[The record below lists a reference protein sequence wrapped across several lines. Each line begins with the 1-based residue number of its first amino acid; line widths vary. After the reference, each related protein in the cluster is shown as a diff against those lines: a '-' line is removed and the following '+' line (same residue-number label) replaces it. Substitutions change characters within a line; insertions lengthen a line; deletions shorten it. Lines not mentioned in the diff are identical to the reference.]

1 MAKNRFKVDENKI
14 RESWQKY
21 NLEIGKL
28 ITEARRKGEDISW
41 QFQDRITDYEIYREA
56 WKRQK
61 ARNITKAEHTS
72 KKWAAKENITRQLV
86 KKARTFNQRI
96 VSRYAKGKGVKP
108 AVAKQELRSMSRQQ
122 LWDIYLE
129 MAGGDKAEAAKIYRA
144 VVYGKG
150 DIEEISQGMKETMAS
165 I

>member
-1 MAKNRFKVDENKI
+1 MAKNKFKVDENKI

-28 ITEARRKGEDISW
+28 ITEAKRKGEDISW
-41 QFQDRITDYEIYREA
+41 QFQNRITDYETYRTE
-56 WKRQK
+56 WKFQK
-61 ARNITKAEHTS
+61 ARNITKAEHTK

-86 KKARTFNQRI
+86 KKARTFNQKI
-96 VSRYAKGKGVKP
+96 ISRYAKSKEIKP
-108 AVAKQELRSMSRQQ
+108 AVAKQELRNMSRQQ